1 MTIKFV
7 ALLSLFCVEPRG
19 RGHCNGS
26 GGERAGGMET
36 IKRADSIASTRTD
49 GSELDECDSV
59 DGWGTVPGV
68 FPHASRAGGSSADL
82 LSVSAHASCV
92 RTPRICGRSRD
103 SPRGIYLWG
112 GIRTTPGGRSARNS
126 IE

>member
-68 FPHASRAGGSSADL
+68 FPHASMRIRGSL
-82 LSVSAHASCV
+82 PHGVFPHAAYAV
-92 RTPRICGRSRD
+92 
-103 SPRGIYLWG
+103 W
-112 GIRTTPGGRSARNS
+112 
-126 IE
+126 